1 MSCFDVID
9 RSQTVEL
16 DPLMSQ
22 WPDEQA
28 PALIDADMDHSDQ
41 NCPDLPLAGFIPA
54 HIDTAGLALSHFSD
68 GLIS

>member
-1 MSCFDVID
+1 
-9 RSQTVEL
+9 
-16 DPLMSQ
+16 MSQ